1 MNDVILS
8 AKQVSKTF
16 HRGWL
21 STSRNAKGIEALAGV
36 SLDVTRGEHL
46 GILGQ
51 SGSGK
56 TTLARVLL
64 NLETPTTGVVKFEGK
79 LLSKE
84 LNKQFRRTVQAVFQD
99 PASSFNPRMRV
110 ADIIREPLRALEI
123 DGDHD
128 SRIDELLSQV
138 DLELQ
143 LRDRYA
149 HQLSGGQRQR
159 VALARA
165 LAPRPQLLI
174 ADEPFSALDVLT
186 RDEIVLLLRRLASE
200 NNLTLV
206 VISHDLSVVAQL
218 CDHVAVMKDG
228 VIVEN
233 GTLREVFSTPRN
245 PFTVEL
251 LQAVQYLLPD

>member
-1 MNDVILS
+1 M
-8 AKQVSKTF
+8 
-16 HRGWL
+16 
-21 STSRNAKGIEALAGV
+21 
-36 SLDVTRGEHL
+36 
-46 GILGQ
+46 
-51 SGSGK
+51 
-56 TTLARVLL
+56 ARVLL
-64 NLETPTTGVVKFEGK
+64 NLEVPTSGSVVFEGES
-79 LLSKE
+79 LSKE
-84 LNKQFRRTVQAVFQD
+84 SNKQFRRTVQAVFQD

-128 SRIDELLSQV
+128 SRIDELLVQV
-138 DLELQ
+138 DLRPQ

-186 RDEIVLLLRRLASE
+186 RDEIVSLLKRLASE

-233 GTLREVFSTPRN
+233 GTVREVFSTPRN

-251 LQAVQYLLPD
+251 LQAVQYLLND

>member
-1 MNDVILS
+1 V
-8 AKQVSKTF
+8 
-16 HRGWL
+16 
-21 STSRNAKGIEALAGV
+21 E
-36 SLDVTRGEHL
+36 
-46 GILGQ
+46 
-51 SGSGK
+51 
-56 TTLARVLL
+56 
-64 NLETPTTGVVKFEGK
+64 FEGK
-79 LLSKE
+79 PLSKE
-84 LNKQFRRTVQAVFQD
+84 SNKQFRRTVQAVFQD

-128 SRIDELLSQV
+128 SRIDELLVQV
-138 DLELQ
+138 DLRPQ

-165 LAPRPQLLI
+165 LAPRTQLLI

-186 RDEIVLLLRRLASE
+186 RDEIVSLLKRLASE

-233 GTLREVFSTPRN
+233 GTVREVFSTPRN

-251 LQAVQYLLPD
+251 LQAVQYLLND

>member
-1 MNDVILS
+1 M
-8 AKQVSKTF
+8 
-16 HRGWL
+16 
-21 STSRNAKGIEALAGV
+21 
-36 SLDVTRGEHL
+36 
-46 GILGQ
+46 
-51 SGSGK
+51 
-56 TTLARVLL
+56 
-64 NLETPTTGVVKFEGK
+64 
-79 LLSKE
+79 
-84 LNKQFRRTVQAVFQD
+84 
-99 PASSFNPRMRV
+99 
-110 ADIIREPLRALEI
+110 RALEI

-128 SRIDELLSQV
+128 SRIDELLLQV
-138 DLELQ
+138 DLDPH
-143 LRDRYA
+143 LRDRYP

-186 RDEIVLLLRRLASE
+186 RDEIVSLLKRLASE

-218 CDHVAVMKDG
+218 CGHVAVMKDG

-233 GTLREVFSTPRN
+233 GTVREVFSTPRN

-251 LQAVQYLLPD
+251 LQAVQYLLND